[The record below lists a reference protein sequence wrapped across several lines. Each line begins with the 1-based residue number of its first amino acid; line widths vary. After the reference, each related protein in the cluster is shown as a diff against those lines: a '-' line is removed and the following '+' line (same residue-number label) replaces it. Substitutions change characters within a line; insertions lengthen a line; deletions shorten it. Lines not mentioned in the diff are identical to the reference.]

1 VLFYNKTLF
10 RKAGLDPD
18 KPPQTL
24 AEVKEYSDKIMQSGA
39 AKHGLALR
47 MAPFLNEFFYAKD
60 GKLYADHD
68 NGRKGRAQH
77 VLFDTPMGRELWNW
91 FRDMVKS
98 GRALYTSSNEGD
110 ATHLL
115 ALGTGDAAMTFEGSG
130 VLGPIVNVL
139 ESGQYAGTEVGVAP
153 LPDLRPGG
161 GVQTAEGS
169 LWIVSRSAPEKQA
182 AAWQYIKFL
191 DSKAELVDLHLRTGY
206 VPIRKSVAES
216 PEIQALWKKSP
227 EYAVSYEQLV
237 AGPTNAATTGPV
249 IGAFPEVREAVKD
262 GYVSMFVGGKTAEQA
277 LKETQARADAAIK
290 DYNDRVAG

>member
-1 VLFYNKTLF
+1 
-10 RKAGLDPD
+10 
-18 KPPQTL
+18 
-24 AEVKEYSDKIMQSGA
+24 
-39 AKHGLALR
+39 
-47 MAPFLNEFFYAKD
+47 
-60 GKLYADHD
+60 
-68 NGRKGRAQH
+68 
-77 VLFDTPMGRELWNW
+77 
-91 FRDMVKS
+91 
-98 GRALYTSSNEGD
+98 
-110 ATHLL
+110 
-115 ALGTGDAAMTFEGSG
+115 
-130 VLGPIVNVL
+130 
-139 ESGQYAGTEVGVAP
+139 VAP

-191 DSKAELVDLHLRTGY
+191 DSESELVDLHLRTGY

-290 DYNDRVAG
+290 DYNDRVGG